1 MKRGA
6 RLWIVFF
13 ALATGAIVGSIL
25 GEVLSGV
32 APVLGKGFEV
42 GVKPPFTVDLNVIT
56 FTAGLTLR
64 LNLAG
69 ALLALLLVLLF
80 GR

>member
-56 FTAGLTLR
+56 FTWLTSAD
-64 LNLAG
+64 LAG
-69 ALLALLLVLLF
+69 AFWRFSSSSF